1 LERELIGV
9 TVTHTG
15 ERRIYIRD
23 FYKRALNLD
32 VLLSSTLIRI
42 VYSVFPFNIHFMLSI
57 HITGPRESFCQ
68 LVFLHVDPQLLHVR
82 PASLTF
88 PFPSSKS
95 NRPSVGTTKNTRW
108 PHPSS
113 PQAPDDWLSTA
124 WWPAGSPVWGGSPV
138 RGLLVLQRDV
148 RGLLRLRRPPREREQ
163 DPQRDGLPVLRR
175 AAFLR
180 LQPPRKQEQ
189 ARHAPSRLLHADSST
204 PLRTPALSSMLAS
217 SFSPS
222 TPAASLLWTYAT
234 AAPAPL
240 F

>member
-1 LERELIGV
+1 
-9 TVTHTG
+9 
-15 ERRIYIRD
+15 
-23 FYKRALNLD
+23 
-32 VLLSSTLIRI
+32 
-42 VYSVFPFNIHFMLSI
+42 VFPFNTHFVLSI
-57 HITGPRESFCQ
+57 HITGLQESFRQ
-68 LVFLHVDPQLLHVR
+68 LAFLHVDPQLLHVR

-95 NRPSVGTTKNTRW
+95 KRPSVGTTKNTRW

-113 PQAPDDWLSTA
+113 PQAPDDRLSTA
-124 WWPAGSPVWGGSPV
+124 WWPAGSPVWGGSPA
-138 RGLLVLQRDV
+138 RGLLVLQRDT
-148 RGLLRLRRPPREREQ
+148 RGLLRLWPPREREQ
-163 DPQRDGLPVLRR
+163 DPQRDGLPVLQR

-189 ARHAPSRLLHADSST
+189 ARHAPSRLLHAGSST
-204 PLRTPALSSMLAS
+204 PPRTPALSSMLAS

-222 TPAASLLWTYAT
+222 TPTASLLLAYAT